1 MQGILY
7 EEPTPWVF
15 LVMTVVIG
23 GGAAWLIGRAVAKA
37 WRPLWTLSG
46 YVMLLACALRFL
58 HFALF
63 EGAFL
68 SLDSAERN
76 MAALHYMTVD
86 LVVLM
91 IAAGVGWRVTRAR
104 QMTAQYRWLYE
115 RTGPFSWKR
124 RAGAQGATRDPAAQG
139 TSTRPDRRNREEE
152 HHEIH

>member
-7 EEPTPWVF
+7 EEATPWVF
-15 LVMTVVIG
+15 LVLTVVIG
-23 GGAAWLIGRAVAKA
+23 GGGAWFTGRAVAKA
-37 WRPLWTLSG
+37 WRPWWTLLG
-46 YVMLLACALRFL
+46 YVVLLACALRFL

-68 SLDSAERN
+68 SLDSTERN

-91 IAAGVGWRVTRAR
+91 IAAGVGWRLTRAG

-115 RTGPFSWKR
+115 RTGPFTWKP
-124 RAGAQGATRDPAAQG
+124 RAGTRRATRDPASPETGNASG
-139 TSTRPDRRNREEE
+139 SPKT
-152 HHEIH
+152 